1 MRFLAAVLMLW
12 MIGSAHS
19 SDETIS
25 YGCNAESYREGSGF
39 GSSLGYVFVDLVNS
53 TPVSLGFDL
62 YDVSPP
68 TTGGPPVYGH
78 GRCLNSMS
86 AAECF
91 SCLGRAKDI
100 VSVCCDLR
108 IGALIL
114 SSSPAR
120 SAENSGAI
128 SYQCNVQ
135 EYTQESR
142 FGASLDYVFTDLI
155 RSTPTIAG
163 FNLYV
168 VSPPATGGPPVYGN
182 ARCMYGMTA
191 SDCASCLR
199 RAKRLVKSIC
209 PSRIGGWVFTG
220 VRAALFQLRP
230 RLVRLFEGL
239 FDVAGDHGVHFRPA
253 VSSQENKLGFLK
265 SKKTTTLYMYN
276 VLFACLILF
285 PALAIQ
291 SGGTSSDCSKDS
303 AMGNCLNTSS
313 SLSAFDSSVKN
324 IISLLINN
332 AFKLPSP
339 LPPWPKGVD
348 FAKGI
353 IDLGGLQV
361 AQVSN
366 FTKVWS
372 TGEGGP
378 GDSGATF
385 FEPSAIP
392 DGFFMLGTYAQ
403 PNNMPLY
410 GWVLVGKD
418 VTGNTTGGSLKKP
431 TDYDLVWSSEGNAKA
446 KQDSPG
452 YIWVP
457 KPAEGYE
464 AVGYVVTASPQK
476 PSVDRIRCVRSD
488 FTNVS
493 EIQDLIWGVDG
504 FNVYSAR
511 PKDRGIQ
518 APGVPT
524 GAFVAQTNPNS
535 SVLLPC
541 LKNSNKNLSAMP
553 SSSQIEA
560 LMKAY
565 GPMVYFHP
573 NEAFF
578 PSSVAW
584 FFQNGALLYT
594 KGNESRGVAV
604 DPSGSNLPQ
613 GGSNDG
619 GYWLDLPTS
628 DPERVKKGN
637 IQNASAYVH
646 VKPMLGGTFTD
657 MAVWLFYPF
666 NGAAKAKLEFVTL
679 PLGKIG
685 EHVGDWEHVTLRIS
699 NFNGEL
705 KSVYFSEHSRGIWVS
720 ASQLEY
726 LNGTNKPVVYS
737 SLHGH
742 AAYSS
747 PGQNLQGSGD
757 IGIRNDTAKGGMS
770 MDTGLKFSVV
780 SAEYLGKDIVEPPW
794 LNYAR
799 EWGPKISY
807 DIGKELKKIARFM
820 PGKVKS
826 ALEKLVKD
834 LPSEVLGEEGP
845 TGPKWKDNWSG
856 DERS

>member
-100 VSVCCDLR
+100 VSVCCYLR
-108 IGALIL
+108 IGAALIL

-142 FGASLDYVFTDLI
+142 LGASLDYVFTDLI

-191 SDCASCLR
+191 SDCASCMR

-209 PSRIGGWVFTG
+209 PSRIGGYSTSLLRDLFVSRPESGRRGT
-220 VRAALFQLRP
+220 FQL
-230 RLVRLFEGL
+230 LCL
-239 FDVAGDHGVHFRPA
+239 
-253 VSSQENKLGFLK
+253 KLETK
-265 SKKTTTLYMYN
+265 N

-285 PALAIQ
+285 PELAIQ

-332 AFKLPSP
+332 TFKLPSP

-392 DGFFMLGTYAQ
+392 DGFFMLGSYAQ

-418 VTGNTTGGSLKKP
+418 VTGNATGGSLKKP

-594 KGNESRGVAV
+594 KGNESRGVC
-604 DPSGSNLPQ
+604 
-613 GGSNDG
+613 
-619 GYWLDLPTS
+619 
-628 DPERVKKGN
+628 
-637 IQNASAYVH
+637 AYVH

-699 NFNGEL
+699 NFDGEL
-705 KSVYFSEHSRGIWVS
+705 KSVYFSEHSRGLWVS

-747 PGQNLQGSGD
+747 PGQYLQGSGD